1 MSELTLVHS
10 SVSLKFRCLGL
21 LTSVLVI
28 HWFVASCKSQ
38 LCRLTKILPTRPRV
52 YLVFIPMV
60 SHPNMSSF
68 GYKNRYYTWTSHS
81 PPSKDWVEKRSKKI
95 KIKIVSKSQKTVTT
109 NVNQIPGTSWLS
121 ERVARTHPR
130 LANPHE
136 ISVHYNLKTLQATNA
151 KSGFILFTLAFIKG
165 CRESQSR
172 CMSAVFKTLIYT
184 LTFFI

>member
-38 LCRLTKILPTRPRV
+38 PCKFSNTKTLLTRPRV
-52 YLVFIPMV
+52 YFVFIPTV
-60 SHPNMSSF
+60 SYPNMSSF
-68 GYKNRYYTWTSHS
+68 GYKNRYYTWTTHS

-136 ISVHYNLKTLQATNA
+136 NLFALQLKNA
-151 KSGFILFTLAFIKG
+151 PGECKILFYSFHFSFHKRL
-165 CRESQSR
+165 
-172 CMSAVFKTLIYT
+172 
-184 LTFFI
+184 